1 MKKIVFLGIAALLI
15 LTAVSAVAQTAD
27 PESPRAG
34 KLAAAGRLNLGK
46 NDGDSIAHLGA
57 GIEYGL
63 IPHLSVGAGYVY
75 IDGMHP
81 LQESGLD
88 VSLKGFLFDQ
98 VLDLYADLGSQLYF
112 SDDFGAV
119 FTLKAGLEWQSPFG
133 VFVGAEG
140 GTVLEDSKFGYLFG
154 VRAGYRF

>member
-1 MKKIVFLGIAALLI
+1 MKKIIVTAAAALLI
-15 LTAVSAVAQTAD
+15 LFVSAAAAAAD
-27 PESPRAG
+27 EGSPRAG
-34 KLAAAGRLNLGK
+34 RLAAVARLDIGK
-46 NDGDSIAHLGA
+46 DDGDDIGQLAV

-63 IPHLSVGAGYVY
+63 IPHLSAGIGYVY
-75 IDGMHP
+75 IDGMFP
-81 LQESGLD
+81 LQENGLD
-88 VSLKGFLFDQ
+88 ISLRGFL
-98 VLDLYADLGSQLYF
+98 LDEAVDAYADLGSQLYF

-133 VFVGAEG
+133 VLVGAEG